1 MPLQDKNTFWEGA
14 FPLRCRFSRPLSHC
28 TRFRRLSKVE
38 IVLLVESWRELKRV
52 ETKRGE
58 VTRRGGH
65 LCRVADNT
73 VWSHWQVAS
82 RSSEVNFTKNYT
94 LLFVML
100 ICRLPVFNDALVP
113 LPLID
118 MKMFSQTEIGRQRSF
133 KVTQTRFLDSKLY
146 SWPLYGF
153 WLKSQKVSSDSLTIS
168 VVTARTIL
176 SSTRT

>member
-1 MPLQDKNTFWEGA
+1 MNLGMLSISRIRPGQNSIISNIRHTVTVGSHQNMPLQDKNTFWEGA

-94 LLFVML
+94 LLF
-100 ICRLPVFNDALVP
+100 CHAN
-113 LPLID
+113 LPL
-118 MKMFSQTEIGRQRSF
+118 TRLQRCSSPTATDWHEDVLTNWNWPSKVIQGHADSVSRF
-133 KVTQTRFLDSKLY
+133 K
-146 SWPLYGF
+146 
-153 WLKSQKVSSDSLTIS
+153 I
-168 VVTARTIL
+168 I
-176 SSTRT
+176 